1 MTKLGTLSSEQTAE
15 FMEQGFV
22 QLPGIV
28 PHHVIAAGQQVIWSD
43 LGMSPDDPSTW
54 TEPVK
59 RLIPSDPRPFAA
71 AFDSQRL
78 FAAFDQLVG
87 EGRWLPRPDLGIF
100 VVRFPSEPDLG
111 DTGWHIDTSFP
122 PENAPDPDFSNW
134 RVSVSSRDRG
144 LLMLFLF
151 SNVTEDDAP
160 TRIRIGSHLDVPLT
174 LAAAGPNGMPG
185 TEASPLV
192 EHASSSRPVA
202 TATGESGD
210 VYLCHP
216 FLVHAAQR
224 AKGVAPRLMA
234 QPPLAVRA
242 PFAVSSHDEF
252 GSPVE
257 ICIRNGLSGNLPQT

>member
-1 MTKLGTLSSEQTAE
+1 MSKLGRLSSEQIAE
-15 FMEQGFV
+15 FMEHGFV
-22 QLPGIV
+22 HLPGIV
-28 PHHVIAAGQQVIWSD
+28 PHQVIAAGQLVIWSD

-54 TEPVK
+54 TGPVK

-71 AFDSQRL
+71 AFNSDGL

-87 EGRWLPRPDLGIF
+87 EGRWLPRPDLGFF
-100 VVRFPSEPDLG
+100 VVRFPSELDPG

-122 PENAPDPDFSNW
+122 PEDAPDADFSNW

-151 SNVTEDDAP
+151 SNVTENDAP
-160 TRIRIGSHLDVPLT
+160 TRIRVGSHLDVPFA
-174 LAAAGPNGMPG
+174 LAAAGPNGVPG

-192 EHASSSRPVA
+192 EHVSSSRPIA
-202 TATGESGD
+202 AATGAPGD

-224 AKGVAPRLMA
+224 ANGLVPRLMA
-234 QPPLAVRA
+234 QPPLVVRA
-242 PFAVSSHDEF
+242 PFVVSGHDNV
-252 GSPVE
+252 GPPVE
-257 ICIRNGLSGNLPQT
+257 MCIRNGLSGNLPET

>member
-1 MTKLGTLSSEQTAE
+1 MSKLGRLSNAQIAE

-22 QLPGIV
+22 HLPGIV
-28 PHHVIAAGQQVIWSD
+28 PQHVIAAGQRVIWSD

-59 RLIPSDPRPFAA
+59 KLVPSDPRPFAA
-71 AFDSQRL
+71 AFDSDRL
-78 FAAFDQLVG
+78 FDAFDQLVG

-100 VVRFPSEPDLG
+100 VVRFPSELGPG

-122 PENAPDPDFSNW
+122 PEDAPDADFSNW
-134 RVSVSSRDRG
+134 RANVSSRNRG

-160 TRIRIGSHLDVPLT
+160 TRIRLGSHLDVPLA

-185 TEASPLV
+185 TEATPLV

-202 TATGESGD
+202 TATGEAGD

-224 AKGVAPRLMA
+224 AKGATPRLMA
-234 QPPLAVRA
+234 QPPLAIRA
-242 PFAVSSHDEF
+242 PFDVTDHDHT
-252 GSPVE
+252 GPPVE
-257 ICIRNGLSGNLPQT
+257 ICIQNGLSGKPLQT